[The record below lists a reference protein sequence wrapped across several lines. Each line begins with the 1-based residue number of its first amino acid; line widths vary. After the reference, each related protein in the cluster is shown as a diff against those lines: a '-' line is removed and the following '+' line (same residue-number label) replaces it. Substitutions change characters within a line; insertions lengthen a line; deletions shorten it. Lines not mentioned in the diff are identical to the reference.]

1 MTFLTPNDLERIKEI
16 ARKLQ
21 GLRLVGGPVD
31 DAGPLQITIEDMTPL
46 IKSKENDN
54 GNK

>member
-1 MTFLTPNDLERIKEI
+1 MTLLTPNDFERIKEI

-21 GLRLVGGPVD
+21 EFRLVSGPVD
-31 DAGPLQITIEDMTPL
+31 DTGPLRITIEDMTPL
-46 IKSKENDN
+46 IKSKENNN

>member
-1 MTFLTPNDLERIKEI
+1 MTFLVPNDFEKIKEI
-16 ARKLQ
+16 AHKLQ
-21 GLRLVGGPVD
+21 GLRLIGGPVD
-31 DAGPLQITIEDMTPL
+31 DAGPLRITIEDMTPL